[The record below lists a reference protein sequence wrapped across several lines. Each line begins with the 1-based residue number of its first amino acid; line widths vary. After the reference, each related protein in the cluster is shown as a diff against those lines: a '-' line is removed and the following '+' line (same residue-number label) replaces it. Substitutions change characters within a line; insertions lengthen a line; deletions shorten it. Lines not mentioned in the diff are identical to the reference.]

1 MTRNVDENEL
11 FPVSTGTLFSNKW
24 PPFFHLI
31 LSERLTAR
39 GPGSEKFKF
48 KGASANEIT
57 SLSHIWGKTY
67 IRRGENV
74 VKSICTLV
82 ANTFIGSCTRGVK
95 LT

>member
-1 MTRNVDENEL
+1 MSSTRNVDENEL
-11 FPVSTGTLFSNKW
+11 LPVSTLFSNKW

-57 SLSHIWGKTY
+57 SLSHILGREYTFE
-67 IRRGENV
+67 GE
-74 VKSICTLV
+74 KMS
-82 ANTFIGSCTRGVK
+82 
-95 LT
+95 